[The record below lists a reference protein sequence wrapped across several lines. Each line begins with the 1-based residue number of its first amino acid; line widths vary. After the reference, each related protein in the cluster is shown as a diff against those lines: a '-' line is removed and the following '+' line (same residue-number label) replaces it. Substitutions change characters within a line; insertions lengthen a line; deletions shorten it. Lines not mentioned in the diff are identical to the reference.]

1 MNRVWTKEE
10 PENLKEQHQNGKSNV
25 IKIHFLTFKNSLANS
40 LYQIGGILKLFH
52 QNVHNRKPLSGSSQ
66 PQLIFQ
72 NMLLLHKH
80 FLCTFF
86 KCDLE
91 KQPYF
96 SLRITVE
103 LRRLSK
109 NTHML
114 QKTLHPK
121 RPENKSG
128 WIYLIYKRLHFSGFL
143 R

>member
-1 MNRVWTKEE
+1 M
-10 PENLKEQHQNGKSNV
+10 
-25 IKIHFLTFKNSLANS
+25 HFLTFKNALVNS
-40 LYQIGGILKLFH
+40 LYQTGGILKLFH
-52 QNVHNRKPLSGSSQ
+52 QNIHNRKPLSGSSQ

-72 NMLLLHKH
+72 KTLLLHKH

-103 LRRLSK
+103 LRRPSK

-114 QKTLHPK
+114 QKTLHLK
-121 RPENKSG
+121 QPENKSG
-128 WIYLIYKRLHFSGFL
+128 
-143 R
+143 